1 MSTSYSS
8 CVAYFMAH
16 GSFSDY
22 MSCLLFCELQTF
34 CFSLFV
40 LSIPCFYALSAF
52 FVFPTHASVMRET
65 LKIKDVSDQKLE
77 MVVSVAPK
85 CSVVL
90 LLLAGLG
97 TQLPATYML

>member
-8 CVAYFMAH
+8 CVAYFMSH

-22 MSCLLFCELQTF
+22 MSCLLFCGLQTF

-52 FVFPTHASVMRET
+52 FVFPTRASVMRET

-90 LLLAGLG
+90 LLLAGLV